1 MSNAQFDSIQSAK
14 EIYSIKSAI
23 LSKLG
28 SWFCVWEI
36 YPILGMAAF
45 LRFYQ
50 LTTTE
55 FDADQALIFQMAR
68 DAINHRLIPATGI
81 IASIRIANPP
91 AVVYLFMIPAAIS
104 SNPIWGAI
112 FVGLLNVIGVVLT
125 YIFVRRYYGRIASII
140 ASLLYATAAEPLHF
154 NRFIWQL
161 NIIAPF
167 VVLFIFALFWGVVD
181 RRKGWL
187 FPALVL
193 LGILIQLHI
202 TIVILSSLLL
212 VALVLSPGTARLRD
226 LTLGLIFL
234 LLLFSTYLLW
244 EFSIKFADL
253 KILLQISKLH
263 SHFDLTALNYY
274 GFFLNPYVN
283 IPTNTHSLEYILV
296 PLLKWLSPTMAIF
309 IVCGL
314 ALITIGV
321 ISSPQLWKR
330 DSGVDEE
337 CRASRHSVRRSL
349 ETVRT
354 LWTDFRATPQRCGYF
369 LLLCWQIV
377 PIIILSRHSVLV
389 FPYYLLMVLPGPF
402 IIIGILLST
411 LGYWF
416 QRQGGMWKIAHYGI
430 CVCTCL
436 VIVSQLL
443 GSTAVLIDEASGNN
457 LHGYSYNTL
466 NSYEDALNEAD
477 QLATLHHLNHV
488 YIATDQYTQNSL
500 GYLAEQMRTPTTLF
514 DASRC
519 LVLPNAAAGP
529 AELLVGPYDKL
540 SMVLLSHF
548 AIATL
553 FSQPERLGG
562 APFQLYFVQPL
573 AVSKLISPNE
583 AFVNS
588 LQLLDNRAQ
597 QLSYDNSTWLTM
609 HWRFI
614 RSASPNSRTS
624 YTFAMRALLNGNGNG
639 GLSTSSRCVSTS
651 MRTGDQLIV
660 AFQLPEGVSVPAS
673 LNISATYYVTMPLD
687 LSYGPIH
694 LENIRDQNTQPTTL
708 QTTEGRTGITLSTSS
723 KKP

>member
-36 YPILGMAAF
+36 YPILGIAAF

-68 DAINHRLIPATGI
+68 DAINHGLIPATGI

-112 FVGLLNVIGVVLT
+112 FVGLLNVIGVLLT
-125 YIFVRRYYGRIASII
+125 YIFVCRYYGRIASII

-212 VALVLSPGTARLRD
+212 VALVLSPGTVRLRD
-226 LTLGLIFL
+226 LALGLTFL

-253 KILLQISKLH
+253 NILLQISKLH
-263 SHFDLTALNYY
+263 SQFDLTALNYY

-283 IPTNTHSLEYILV
+283 IPTNTHSLEYKLV

-314 ALITIGV
+314 
-321 ISSPQLWKR
+321 
-330 DSGVDEE
+330 
-337 CRASRHSVRRSL
+337 H
-349 ETVRT
+349 
-354 LWTDFRATPQRCGYF
+354 
-369 LLLCWQIV
+369 
-377 PIIILSRHSVLV
+377 
-389 FPYYLLMVLPGPF
+389 
-402 IIIGILLST
+402 
-411 LGYWF
+411 
-416 QRQGGMWKIAHYGI
+416 
-430 CVCTCL
+430 
-436 VIVSQLL
+436 
-443 GSTAVLIDEASGNN
+443 
-457 LHGYSYNTL
+457 
-466 NSYEDALNEAD
+466 
-477 QLATLHHLNHV
+477 
-488 YIATDQYTQNSL
+488 
-500 GYLAEQMRTPTTLF
+500 
-514 DASRC
+514 
-519 LVLPNAAAGP
+519 
-529 AELLVGPYDKL
+529 
-540 SMVLLSHF
+540 
-548 AIATL
+548 
-553 FSQPERLGG
+553 
-562 APFQLYFVQPL
+562 
-573 AVSKLISPNE
+573 
-583 AFVNS
+583 
-588 LQLLDNRAQ
+588 
-597 QLSYDNSTWLTM
+597 
-609 HWRFI
+609 
-614 RSASPNSRTS
+614 
-624 YTFAMRALLNGNGNG
+624 
-639 GLSTSSRCVSTS
+639 
-651 MRTGDQLIV
+651 
-660 AFQLPEGVSVPAS
+660 
-673 LNISATYYVTMPLD
+673 
-687 LSYGPIH
+687 
-694 LENIRDQNTQPTTL
+694 
-708 QTTEGRTGITLSTSS
+708 
-723 KKP
+723 

>member
-1 MSNAQFDSIQSAK
+1 MSKVQIDSIQTAK
-14 EIYSIKSAI
+14 EIHSQRSAI
-23 LSKLG
+23 LRKIG

-36 YPILGMAAF
+36 YPILGIAAF

-68 DAINHRLIPATGI
+68 DAINHGLIPATGI

-104 SNPIWGAI
+104 SNPLWGAI
-112 FVGLLNVIGVVLT
+112 FVGLLNVIGVLLT

-212 VALVLSPGTARLRD
+212 VALVLSPGTVRLRD
-226 LTLGLIFL
+226 LALGLTFL

-253 KILLQISKLH
+253 NILLQISKLH

-283 IPTNTHSLEYILV
+283 IPTYTHSLEYKLV

-321 ISSPQLWKR
+321 ISSQQLWKR
-330 DSGVDEE
+330 DSGVDVES
-337 CRASRHSVRRSL
+337 RTSRHPVRRSL

-377 PIIILSRHSVLV
+377 PIIILSRHSVPV

-402 IIIGILLST
+402 IIIGILLS
-411 LGYWF
+411 LLVHWLKRPGW
-416 QRQGGMWKIAHYGI
+416 MWNIPRYGVYVLI
-430 CVCTCL
+430 CL
-436 VIVSQLL
+436 VIVAQLA
-443 GSTAVLIDEASGNN
+443 GSMAGLVDEASGNN

-466 NSYEDALNEAD
+466 NSLEDALAEAD
-477 QLATLHHLNHV
+477 QLALRRHLNHV
-488 YIATDQYTQNSL
+488 YIATDQFTEVTL
-500 GYLAEQMRTPTTLF
+500 RYLAEQMQTPTTLF
-514 DASRC
+514 NASRC
-519 LVLPNAAAGP
+519 LVLPDPADGP
-529 AELLVGPYDKL
+529 AVLLVGPYDKL
-540 SMVLLSHF
+540 TGVLLSQF
-548 AIATL
+548 AITTL
-553 FSQPERLGG
+553 VEQPKRLGSV
-562 APFQLYFVQPL
+562 PFQLYIVQPI
-573 AVSKLISPNE
+573 AGPKPTPSNE
-583 AFVNS
+583 AFVNN
-588 LQLLDNRAQ
+588 LQLLDKQAQ
-597 QLSYDNSTWLTM
+597 QFRFDNSTWLAT
-609 HWRFI
+609 HWSYI
-614 RSASPNSRTS
+614 RSAPPDYRTT
-624 YTFAMRALLNGNGNG
+624 YTYSMKALSNDK
-639 GLSTSSRCVSTS
+639 SSISSQCVSTS
-651 MRTGDQLIV
+651 MRAGDQLIV
-660 AFQLPEGVSVPAS
+660 TFPLFQSAYVPS
-673 LNISATYYVTMPLD
+673 SMTISAISYTTKPLNV
-687 LSYGPIH
+687 SYGPFH
-694 LENIRDQNTQPTTL
+694 LENIGDQSTRPLFL
-708 QTTEGRTGITLSTSS
+708 QSIKGTTGITLST
-723 KKP
+723 